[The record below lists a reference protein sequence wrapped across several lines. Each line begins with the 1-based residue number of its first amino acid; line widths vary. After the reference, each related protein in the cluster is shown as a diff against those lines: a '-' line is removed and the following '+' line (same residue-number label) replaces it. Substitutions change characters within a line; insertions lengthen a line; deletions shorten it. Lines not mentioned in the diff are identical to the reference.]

1 MTHQQYPTRP
11 SLWHALIGLLVTL
24 AMGRLGHAQTVSDL
38 GVDPSEADYPV
49 VITPTRLR
57 QSLADAPASVT
68 VISSETLRRYG
79 VTRIEDA
86 LRLVPGMAVS
96 QNSGNT
102 YNISYHGTNTISPR
116 RMNVLVDGVSAY
128 QPSFSRVVWPLLP
141 VALEDIDR
149 IEVIRGPDSSA
160 YGPNS
165 MTAVINILT
174 KHPKDVEPALVSAS
188 VGTRQ
193 WADGTVRLA
202 KTLGG
207 TSLAMTASAHNDGGM
222 DRTRPALMANH
233 DDTRV
238 TRLHLRAQHEL
249 GDGGSLD
256 LQASHVRTD
265 MDLNALDASQK
276 SYPDLKASSDQ
287 FSLRWTKAVSFN
299 HELQMDASYG
309 HTDARQRWA
318 SCWANVA
325 YAPEMA
331 ALFRSN
337 PAYVR
342 QLIANLQA
350 GQLVVPPGGS
360 AQDQALMAS
369 LVAHY
374 LSPFAPV
381 NGLALDCGQLNQDG
395 RESRTQLEF
404 QDTYVVSD
412 QLRLVTGLGFRSQSV
427 DSATYFGGTVGNH
440 VQWVFGHAEYRPN
453 AWLTANLGGYGESN
467 SIGNATFSPRMALN
481 AHLSENQTVR
491 AVMSKGTRTPDLFEN
506 RANWQ
511 YVVSGL
517 SQPING
523 ASSAPLFAHAVA
535 STDLASEEIW
545 SRELGYVLMLHQ
557 LGLTFDARLFDERL
571 KQLISRQLNVLDFN
585 PDNSGHVRL
594 SGAEMQT
601 SWTISSTWSSWLA
614 YSYLLNRD
622 AHPVQETLQYA
633 RHSGAGGVSVAL
645 SDNWR
650 ASLAHYAASGNGLYE
665 LGYGRT
671 DLTLAHAFMLGEQ
684 SASASLTVA
693 YLSTPAVHNYI
704 DNQSY
709 FTAAYDKRWSIVGQV
724 RIAF

>member
-1 MTHQQYPTRP
+1 MTSRQYSARP
-11 SLWHALIGLLVTL
+11 ALWHALIGLLV
-24 AMGRLGHAQTVSDL
+24 AQVMGQAGYAQTSPDS
-38 GVDPSEADYPV
+38 GIDPSETDYPV

-57 QSLADAPASVT
+57 QSLADVPASVT
-68 VISSETLRRYG
+68 VISGETLRRHG
-79 VTRIEDA
+79 ITRIEDA
-86 LRLVPGMAVS
+86 LRMVPGMAVS

-102 YNISYHGTNTISPR
+102 FNISYHGTNTISPR
-116 RMNVLVDGVSAY
+116 RMNVLVDGMSAY
-128 QPSFSRVVWPLLP
+128 QPAFSRVVWPMLP

-188 VGTRQ
+188 VGTRR
-193 WADGTVRLA
+193 WGDGTVRLA
-202 KTLGG
+202 RTLGS
-207 TSLAMTASAHNDGGM
+207 TSMAVTASAHNDGGM
-222 DRTRPALMANH
+222 DATRPALTENH

-238 TRLHLRAQHEL
+238 TRLRLRAQHEL
-249 GDGGSLD
+249 ADGGSLD

-265 MDLNALDASQK
+265 MDLNVLDASQR
-276 SYPDLKASSDQ
+276 SYPDLKATSDQ
-287 FSLRWTKAVSFN
+287 FGLRWNKAMSFN
-299 HELQMDASYG
+299 HELQLDLSYG

-337 PAYVR
+337 PALVR
-342 QLIANLQA
+342 QLVANLQA
-350 GQLVVPPGGS
+350 GQPTLPSGGS
-360 AQDQALMAS
+360 AQDQALIAT
-369 LVAHY
+369 LVANY

-381 NGLALDCGQLNQDG
+381 NGLALDCGQINQDG
-395 RESRTQLEF
+395 VESRTQVEL

-412 QLRLVTGLGFRSQSV
+412 VLRVVTGMGFRSQSV
-427 DSATYFGGTVGNH
+427 DSKTYFGGTVGNH

-453 AWLTANLGGYGESN
+453 AWLTANVGGYGESN

-481 AHLSENQTVR
+481 AHLSANQTVR
-491 AVMSKGTRTPDLFEN
+491 AVMSKGTRTPDLFES
-506 RANWQ
+506 RADWQ

-517 SQPING
+517 SRPIDG

-535 STDLASEEIW
+535 STNLASEEIW
-545 SRELGYVLMLHQ
+545 SRELGYMLVLHQ
-557 LGLTFDARLFDERL
+557 VGLTFDARLFDERL
-571 KQLISRQLNVLDFN
+571 KQLISRQLNVLDFD
-585 PDNSGHVRL
+585 PDNTGHVRL
-594 SGAEMQT
+594 SGAEMQAN
-601 SWTISSTWSSWLA
+601 WAMSSAWSGWLT

-622 AHPVQETLQYA
+622 AYPAQETLQYE

-645 SDNWR
+645 SDTWR
-650 ASLAHYAASGNGLYE
+650 ASLAHYAASGNGLQE

-671 DLTLAHAFMLGEQ
+671 DLTLTHAFMLGEQ

-709 FTAAYDKRWSIVGQV
+709 YTAAFDKRWSIVGQV